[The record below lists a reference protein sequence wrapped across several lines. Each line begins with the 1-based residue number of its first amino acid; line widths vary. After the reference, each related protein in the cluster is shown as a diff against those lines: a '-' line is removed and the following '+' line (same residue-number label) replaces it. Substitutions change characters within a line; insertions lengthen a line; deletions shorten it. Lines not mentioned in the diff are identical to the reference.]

1 MEVVFPFSE
10 VNASNVCVSCAGHD
24 LDMHRF
30 VYAAVPIPLAFK
42 SCYRISAV
50 LNQQKLT

>member
-1 MEVVFPFSE
+1 MKGLFPFTE
-10 VNASNVCVSCAGHD
+10 VNASNMYMSSAGHD

-30 VYAAVPIPLAFK
+30 VYAAVPIPLNFK

-50 LNQQKLT
+50 PNQQKLT